1 VFATRTRDEWAAAF
15 DREDVWWAPVQ
26 TTEEVLADPQAWA
39 GNAFLEV
46 PDGSSAATM
55 INTPCDFVGT
65 PTVARGMPPA
75 IGEHTDAILEELGRT
90 AAAIDG
96 LRASGAVR

>member
-1 VFATRTRDEWAAAF
+1 MRDEWAVAF
-15 DREDVWWAPVQ
+15 DREDMWGAPVQ

-39 GNAFLEV
+39 GNAFLAV

-65 PTVARGMPPA
+65 PTAARWMPPE
-75 IGEHTDAILEELGRT
+75 IGEHTDEILAELGRSQDE
-90 AAAIDG
+90 IDT
-96 LRASGAVR
+96 LRASGAVA